1 MSILKSI
8 IDSLNAPLPYAKPEP
23 LKFNAYGA
31 RMVPED
37 AVNLIK
43 NFEALHKVKSDGR
56 VYAYHDAIG
65 LPTIGYGHLLSR
77 AKFEDL
83 SKYSSITKQ
92 EATELLCR
100 DLDKF
105 AIGVQRLVKVSLSEG
120 QFGALV
126 SFAFNV
132 GLGNLQASTLLRK
145 LNRGDSLDDVGDEFL
160 KWTKAGGKVLRGLV
174 RRREAER
181 KMFLGL

>member
-1 MSILKSI
+1 MTILQSI
-8 IDSLNAPLPYAKPEP
+8 INILNSPMPQKIQPKIETN
-23 LKFNAYGA
+23 KSGA
-31 RMVPED
+31 RLVQED

-43 NFEALHKVKSDGR
+43 RYEGLHKVVGDM

-77 AKFEDL
+77 VKGEDL
-83 SKYSSITKQ
+83 SKYDPITLQ
-92 EATELLCR
+92 EASELLCR

-105 AIGVQRLVKVSLSEG
+105 AIGVQRLVAVSITEG

-145 LNRGDSLDDVGDEFL
+145 LNRGDSLDDVANEFL
-160 KWTKAGGKVLRGLV
+160 KWDKAGGRKLLGLT
-174 RRREAER
+174 RRRQAER
-181 KMFLGL
+181 RMFLGE